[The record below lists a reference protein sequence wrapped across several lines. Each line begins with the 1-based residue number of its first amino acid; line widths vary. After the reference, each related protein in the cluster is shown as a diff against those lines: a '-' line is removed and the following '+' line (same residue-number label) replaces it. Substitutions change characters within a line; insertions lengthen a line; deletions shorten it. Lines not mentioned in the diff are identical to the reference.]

1 MLLFRSEE
9 TVRAWCEQHAIPQR
23 PVLSLDQVWVL
34 AKAWYANR
42 MTPES
47 RRPAGDEIAKIFA
60 GISLEGEFWNLESD
74 QWSG

>member
-1 MLLFRSEE
+1 
-9 TVRAWCEQHAIPQR
+9 
-23 PVLSLDQVWVL
+23 
-34 AKAWYANR
+34 